1 MNLINRIKV
10 GWKNEEFSKIRKYIR
25 KPAYITFAIAGSIMT
40 LAIIFLFAIGK
51 LEDIIVS
58 MDIRYNSPIF
68 ITLAVIVLSVQ
79 VGAAFYGVFLSL
91 RKYRRPGGKGIVNVS
106 YNKWTSFNALSKTLD
121 NSLSKNRKSFT
132 VFHILDGWRKE
143 LTTYTFENTH
153 EAFSLE

>member
-79 VGAAFYGVFLSL
+79 VGATFYGV
-91 RKYRRPGGKGIVNVS
+91 KGIVNVS
-106 YNKWTSFNALSKTLD
+106 YNKGTSFNALSKTLD
-121 NSLSKNRKSFT
+121 NK
-132 VFHILDGWRKE
+132 
-143 LTTYTFENTH
+143 
-153 EAFSLE
+153 

>member
-68 ITLAVIVLSVQ
+68 FSHFRSVCIKYSCYPYIYIIFSNIVI
-79 VGAAFYGVFLSL
+79 
-91 RKYRRPGGKGIVNVS
+91 N
-106 YNKWTSFNALSKTLD
+106 
-121 NSLSKNRKSFT
+121 
-132 VFHILDGWRKE
+132 
-143 LTTYTFENTH
+143 
-153 EAFSLE
+153 

>member
-25 KPAYITFAIAGSIMT
+25 KPAYITFVIAGSIMT

-58 MDIRYNSPIF
+58 MDIRYNSPIL

-106 YNKWTSFNALSKTLD
+106 YNKGTSFNALSKTLD
-121 NSLSKNRKSFT
+121 NK
-132 VFHILDGWRKE
+132 
-143 LTTYTFENTH
+143 
-153 EAFSLE
+153 

>member
-51 LEDIIVS
+51 L
-58 MDIRYNSPIF
+58 
-68 ITLAVIVLSVQ
+68 
-79 VGAAFYGVFLSL
+79 GVFLSL

-106 YNKWTSFNALSKTLD
+106 YNKGTSFNALSKTLD
-121 NSLSKNRKSFT
+121 NK
-132 VFHILDGWRKE
+132 
-143 LTTYTFENTH
+143 
-153 EAFSLE
+153 